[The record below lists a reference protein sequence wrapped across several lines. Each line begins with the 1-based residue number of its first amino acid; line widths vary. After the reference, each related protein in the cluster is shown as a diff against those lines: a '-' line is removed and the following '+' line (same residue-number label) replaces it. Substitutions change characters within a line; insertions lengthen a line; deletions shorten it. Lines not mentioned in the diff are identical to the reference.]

1 MRKVNNN
8 KISIV
13 VPVYNCEQYI
23 KKCIKSILNQTFK
36 EFELILIDD
45 ESQDQSGE
53 ICEEYAKLDKRII
66 VIHQK
71 NQGVSKTRE
80 KGLKIAKSKYVTFI
94 DSDDYIKEDYLY
106 KLYNS
111 IINSNADFVCCN
123 SIDIGKNLPENICI
137 NKDEM
142 ISNKEKLL
150 MDYFV
155 GKRYAYCIWGKL
167 FKKEIF
173 KNIEFLKMK
182 YAEDTCII
190 LNLFMK
196 CEKIMLL
203 SYEGYYYVQRE
214 ESATFSDNYL
224 QKANDLLIRSKL
236 LFNIC
241 QKINNQELILKAR
254 NEITQSLYGA
264 IFTNCCYANKEQF
277 EKFKSQY
284 EQLNPYCINT
294 SKMKF
299 LLIKLFKINEKLAK
313 NLFKMI
319 CFFKGNK

>member
-106 KLYNS
+106 KL
-111 IINSNADFVCCN
+111 
-123 SIDIGKNLPENICI
+123 
-137 NKDEM
+137 
-142 ISNKEKLL
+142 
-150 MDYFV
+150 
-155 GKRYAYCIWGKL
+155 
-167 FKKEIF
+167 
-173 KNIEFLKMK
+173 
-182 YAEDTCII
+182 
-190 LNLFMK
+190 
-196 CEKIMLL
+196 
-203 SYEGYYYVQRE
+203 
-214 ESATFSDNYL
+214 
-224 QKANDLLIRSKL
+224 
-236 LFNIC
+236 
-241 QKINNQELILKAR
+241 
-254 NEITQSLYGA
+254 
-264 IFTNCCYANKEQF
+264 
-277 EKFKSQY
+277 
-284 EQLNPYCINT
+284 
-294 SKMKF
+294 
-299 LLIKLFKINEKLAK
+299 
-313 NLFKMI
+313 
-319 CFFKGNK
+319 